1 MLYNYRVFLSEVEGC
16 HPEYLTMAEIEDPTV
31 YKLLSELKQLWE
43 FEHDEPFEEVWT
55 PKESSVERVVCA
67 NSNGDVLFIVVSPEW
82 MHKNQ
87 AGINRRQRRLADHL
101 GRDLCDIQMIEEAS
115 ELQKALCKF
124 YRATHGGFKSAEMDK
139 LRADIVEEL
148 GDVLACAEN
157 IKHLYN
163 INDIELQQGR
173 DKKLKR
179 AFERYGIDKE
189 E

>member
-1 MLYNYRVFLSEVEGC
+1 MLYNYRVFSSEVNC
-16 HPEYLTMAEIEDPTV
+16 SHSEYLTMAEIEDPTV

-55 PKESSVERVVCA
+55 TEELSVERVVCV
-67 NSNGDVLFIVVSPEW
+67 NSNGDSLTIVVSQEW
-82 MHKNQ
+82 LRENQ
-87 AGINRRQRRLADHL
+87 LDLASRQRRLADHL
-101 GRDLCDIQMIEEAS
+101 GQDLCDIQMIEEAS
-115 ELQKALCKF
+115 ELQKALCKY
-124 YRATHGGFKSAEMDK
+124 YRATHGGFKSAEK
-139 LRADIVEEL
+139 YRLRAYIVEEL
-148 GDVLACAEN
+148 GDVLACIEN

-179 AFERYGIDKE
+179 AFERYGITKE